1 MTNGTPITLVGNLTD
16 DPELRF
22 TPSGAPVAKF
32 SVAVNRRTFD
42 RQANEWKEAG
52 TDFHRVTVWRALA
65 ENVAGTLTK
74 GMRVVVVGDLRQR
87 SWTDEKTNEK
97 RSAWEVEGS
106 AVGPD
111 LTFATATVTKTTRTQ
126 GSAPG
131 DEAWATASRSRPPA
145 PAGAPAGAGAANGQA
160 QGGYSE
166 EPPF

>member
-1 MTNGTPITLVGNLTD
+1 MGRAHRTEDDMSSSNGTPITLVGNLTD

-32 SVAVNRRTFD
+32 SVAVNRRQFD
-42 RQANEWKEAG
+42 RQANEWREAG

-65 ENVAGTLTK
+65 ENVAETLTK

-87 SWTDEKTNEK
+87 TWTDEKTNEK

-111 LTFATATVTKTTRTQ
+111 LTFATATVTKVAKSQ
-126 GSAPG
+126 GTAPG
-131 DEAWATASRSRPPA
+131 DDAWETASRTRPTA
-145 PAGAPAGAGAANGQA
+145 PAGAR
-160 QGGYSE
+160 
-166 EPPF
+166 